1 VKLGTNF
8 ERRASSHLRS
18 KNFANFITVI
28 FGFVTPTRNCY
39 ILSRWQRKTFMKAPI
54 FLNALRAFE
63 ASARHQSFSSAASEL
78 NVTPAAVGQL
88 VRSLEEWLG
97 TPLFHRG
104 ASGRARLIPTES
116 AERALPDIRAGFERL
131 CNGLSRLREG
141 SRGGVLTVAASPSF
155 AAKWLLPRID
165 RFHEIC
171 PETDVRLDT
180 NLKLVDFA
188 AQGIDIGVR
197 YGRGAWPGLVA
208 EKLMEEEIYPVCSP
222 AWLRKHGK
230 IERPDGLAGKPLIH
244 DLSVD
249 AHMGFTSWADWLVR
263 AGAKKVDAS
272 RGMQINNS
280 AAVLQAA
287 IDGHGVA
294 LARSVMVSDDI
305 AAGRLLKLFPNM
317 AHPAELAYYIVY
329 RSESASLPKLVAF
342 REWLIREATPA
353 SD

>member
-1 VKLGTNF
+1 M
-8 ERRASSHLRS
+8 R
-18 KNFANFITVI
+18 
-28 FGFVTPTRNCY
+28 
-39 ILSRWQRKTFMKAPI
+39 API

-97 TPLFHRG
+97 APLFHRES
-104 ASGRARLIPTES
+104 SGRARLVPTET
-116 AERALPDIRAGFERL
+116 AERALPDIRAGFDRL
-131 CNGLSRLREG
+131 AIGLSRLRE
-141 SRGGVLTVAASPSF
+141 SSKNGVLTVAVSPSF
-155 AAKWLLPRID
+155 AAKWLLPRIEH
-165 RFHEIC
+165 FHAAY

-197 YGRGAWPGLVA
+197 YGRGAWPGLVS
-208 EKLMEEEIYPVCSP
+208 EKLMDEKIFPVCSP
-222 AWLRKHGK
+222 GWLAKHGK
-230 IERPDGLAGKPLIH
+230 IKRPDDLAGKALIH

-249 AHMGFTSWADWLVR
+249 AHIGFASWGDWLQR
-263 AGAKKVDAS
+263 AGATKVDAA

-294 LARSVMVSDDI
+294 LARSVMTSDDL
-305 AAGRLLKLFPNM
+305 AAGRLLRLFPTLEQ
-317 AHPAELAYYIVY
+317 PSELAYFIVY
-329 RSESASLPKLVAF
+329 RAECASLPKLVAF
-342 REWLIREATPA
+342 REWLIQEAGSAP
-353 SD
+353 